1 MISSFVLLVIGFGS
15 LIGAMGN
22 LVIKKAVD
30 GAEFRKLLFSPKLWV
45 GLFLYGVSVLCYL
58 LALSREELSVVYPL
72 VSLTYVW
79 TIILS
84 VKYLGEKMNG
94 WKYLS
99 LIGIILGMVLIG
111 MGS

>member
-1 MISSFVLLVIGFGS
+1 MVSAFVLLVIGFGS
-15 LIGAMGN
+15 LIGAIGN
-22 LVIKKAVD
+22 LMIKKAVD
-30 GAEFRKLLFSPKLWV
+30 GAEFRKLLLSSKLWV
-45 GLFLYGVSVLCYL
+45 GMILYAISVFGYL

-94 WKYLS
+94 WKYFS
-99 LIGIILGMVLIG
+99 LMGIILGIVLIG

>member
-1 MISSFVLLVIGFGS
+1 MVSAFVLLIIGFGS
-15 LIGAMGN
+15 LIGASGN

-30 GAEFRKLLFSPKLWV
+30 GAEFRKLIFSGKLWGGMV
-45 GLFLYGVSVLCYL
+45 LYALSVLCYL

-84 VKYLGEKMNG
+84 VKYLNERMNG
-94 WKYLS
+94 WKYFS
-99 LIGIILGMVLIG
+99 LIGIILGIVLIG